1 MGMAASQV
9 RFLSLQSRKNTIG
22 LNLMTLSNRKLAL
35 SRDMNR
41 VAAEYNDAMNQ
52 KVLKWS
58 GDSGVTYQ
66 GLNYDL
72 LMKPNENNA
81 TLPYIVT
88 DAQGRVVVDDKV
100 IQIDGA
106 NNPNNITYR
115 QLAAMIS
122 AYSGT
127 DADGKT
133 TYNNIDNVKGIAA
146 GVDVVD
152 KDTTTNKI
160 NSVSNTGV
168 SGGAILG
175 DNQYE
180 IISEIGSFHYENSLR
195 YDLMAQLGLISA
207 SEKEAFDDTINE
219 LYGNQDGY
227 ENATINGDNMDALL
241 EDFDEDKV
249 KTAAEI
255 GSDYSKYFGALNTA
269 GADFTIDGGS
279 AVGNLSLAKAYLAE
293 YQAYLNT
300 EFKADIIADTRADL
314 GTSTSTDISNM
325 DNTNTTS
332 YPEYIYHEDESL
344 GVSHRIMDLL
354 EEKGDAVK
362 TGDKYQ
368 LIVGGFLKNLGF
380 VDDAGNASNITNT
393 IGAVA
398 GDEKG
403 SDIAYDGDNNG
414 AYDIAYNKGS
424 AEYTSITSWGQ
435 LFDND
440 YGTNNKDAAHNWGSY
455 DTDGDGYFK
464 GSDYID
470 NGNNSQTGYAYHIWT
485 TNDGNKTPDGAYNKI
500 EKIIGCLNNS
510 MKSNKNIDEAG
521 ANWAAQ
527 KTYELYNNN
536 RQAYED
542 RNGDHGMGTSWN
554 RGAGVSDN
562 VFGTGW
568 CNRFGHRDAIWVNLP
583 NLINAYITFYE
594 MYMAVNGDTSRIAEG
609 TNRTLKPEIMEAYSA
624 YDTDLANKMK
634 NNNNSVNTNVMVDE
648 FNSWKSAGGT
658 VTAGSTPSGT
668 GTQTIKYTRTTT
680 TKEENDDGVL
690 EDVTSTEYAEVT
702 GFWNGSSW
710 NSISKIKYSFLN
722 GSSEYTTKTLEY
734 SSSDASNSQIVQT
747 NYSLTED
754 ESGNITGTKKS
765 EVVTYKYNYNST
777 TGSGTGIQAD
787 IQHFNT
793 SGGLEYT
800 IKTTNNSL
808 DGIYN
813 AGGAAIS
820 ESNDNFYTNG
830 KTYYITEGNGSNLP
844 DANYKYLIDV
854 NNVKNSVFASTIT
867 IKPEDKYGDQLQK
880 LVDQCQARVDELQ
893 SDLEDFYNAFEN
905 RGMDYFDAIFKM
917 IAENGWVYDENVNSD
932 DKEESKNYLNAMLQN
947 NMYFVTEVDTLD
959 GTDFN
964 YATKL
969 ATNVSK
975 IFEVYDEDAQNQ
987 ALSKYEAEKAE
998 INSKEKQ
1005 VDIRMN
1011 KLETEQD
1018 AIKTE
1023 LDSLK
1028 KIIDDNVQATF
1039 KIFT

>member
-41 VAAEYNDAMNQ
+41 VAAEYNEAMNQ

-72 LMKPNENNA
+72 LMKPNVNNA

-100 IQIDGA
+100 IQIEGA

-133 TYNNIDNVKGIAA
+133 TYNNVGNVA
-146 GVDVVD
+146 GLAVGADVVE
-152 KDTTTNKI
+152 KDGATNKI
-160 NSVSNTGV
+160 TNVNNTGV

-180 IISEIGSFHYENSLR
+180 IISDVNSFHYENSLR

-207 SEKEAFDDTINE
+207 SEKQAFDDTINE
-219 LYGNQDGY
+219 LYGNEEGY
-227 ENATINGDNMDALL
+227 ENATMNGGNMDALL
-241 EDFDEDKV
+241 DKFDAN
-249 KTAAEI
+249 KTLTATEV
-255 GSDYSKYFGALNTA
+255 GSDYSKYFGELNTT

-279 AVGNLSLAKAYLAE
+279 AVGNLSLAKAYLEE

-314 GTSTSTDISNM
+314 GTSTATDISNM
-325 DNTNTTS
+325 DNTNTAS
-332 YPEYIYHEDESL
+332 SLKYAYHEDE
-344 GVSHRIMDLL
+344 GFGISHRMMDFLT
-354 EEKGDAVK
+354 EQGDAVK
-362 TGDKYQ
+362 NGNDYQ
-368 LIVGGFLKNLGF
+368 LVVGGFLKNLGF
-380 VDDAGNASNITNT
+380 VDSSGAASNITNT

-403 SDIAYDGDNNG
+403 SDIAYDRDNNG
-414 AYDIAYNKGS
+414 AYDHAFEKTSSN
-424 AEYTSITSWGQ
+424 YTSINNWGQ

-440 YGTNNKDAAHNWGSY
+440 YGANIKDEGHNWGSY

-470 NGNNSQTGYAYHIWT
+470 NSNNSQTGYAYHIWT
-485 TNDGNKTPDGAYNKI
+485 TNDGNKTPDGAYKKI
-500 EKIIGCLNNS
+500 GDIVDCLNNS
-510 MKSNKNIDEAG
+510 MKSNDNIDDAG
-521 ANWAAQ
+521 ADWAAN
-527 KTYELYNNN
+527 KTKELYDNN
-536 RQAYED
+536 RQAWEE
-542 RNGDHGMGTSWN
+542 RNGDHGMGTSWK
-554 RGAGVSDN
+554 RGAGASDN
-562 VFGTGW
+562 VFGVGW
-568 CNRFGHRDAIWVNLP
+568 CNRFGHKDAIWVNLP

-594 MYMAVNGDTSRIAEG
+594 MYMAVNGDTTRISAG
-609 TNRTLKPEIMEAYSA
+609 TKRTLKPEIMEAYSA
-624 YDTDLANKMK
+624 YDMDLANNMK
-634 NNNNSVNTNVMVDE
+634 NSNNTVNTNVMLTE
-648 FNSWKSAGGT
+648 FTNWQAGGT
-658 VTAGSTPSGT
+658 VTAGSTPSGAGISTVKYTKQSTSQEVDDT
-668 GTQTIKYTRTTT
+668 GVLQTITT
-680 TKEENDDGVL
+680 
-690 EDVTSTEYAEVT
+690 TEYANVT
-702 GFWNGSSW
+702 GYWNGSGW
-710 NSISKIKYSFLN
+710 NSISKIEYSILN
-722 GSSEYTTKTLEY
+722 GSSEYKTKTLEY
-734 SSSDASNSQIVQT
+734 SSSDSSNSQIVQT

-754 ESGNITGTKKS
+754 AAGNITGSRKS

-777 TGSGTGIQAD
+777 IGSGTGLQAD
-787 IQHFNT
+787 IQHFDEHGN
-793 SGGLEYT
+793 LKYT
-800 IKTTNNSL
+800 IKTTNNNL

-820 ESNDNFYTNG
+820 ESDNNFYTDG
-830 KTYYITEGNGSNLP
+830 KTYYITQGAGSSMP
-844 DANYKYLIDV
+844 DPNYQYLIDAK
-854 NNVKNSVFASTIT
+854 NVKNSVFASTIT
-867 IKPEDKYGDQLQK
+867 IKPEDKYGEQLQK
-880 LVDQCQARVDELQ
+880 LVDQCQAKVDELQ
-893 SDLEDFYNAFEN
+893 SDLDDYYNAFEN

-917 IAENGWVYDENVNSD
+917 ISENGWVYDENVNSD
-932 DKEESKNYLNAMLQN
+932 NKEQSQDYLNAMLQN